1 MTLLVLM
8 PQILRQAWNLVP
20 SVTRSRLYSVTGM
33 AAANRQPEDF
43 SMAFVTAPSS
53 DVAKQIAGG
62 LVSNKLAACVNIIPG
77 EQQNLVDRYEVSIFS
92 CQGSQVCTS
101 GRGR

>member
-77 EQQNLVDRYEVSIFS
+77 EQQ
-92 CQGSQVCTS
+92 T
-101 GRGR
+101 